1 MLSAGSRVPKKLSED
16 KIMKQTIKF
25 IVLGIVAAVI
35 GFAAMCVAI
44 KLDASDGVAIASYFG
59 VAAIAAIALGVFRD
73 GKDAA
78 RHTSIKD
85 AARYGQAAIFI
96 GSAAIFVGTPQEC
109 EDVCDDLWH
118 RGVQCEVGN
127 LTGEFDIL

>member
-1 MLSAGSRVPKKLSED
+1 
-16 KIMKQTIKF
+16 MKQTIRF
-25 IVLGIVAAVI
+25 IGLGIAAALV
-35 GFAAMCVAI
+35 GFAAMCVMIAI
-44 KLDASDGVAIASYFG
+44 GASDTVAIAAYVG
-59 VAAIAAIALGVFRD
+59 VAAVVAVALGVFRYE

-85 AARYGQAAIFI
+85 AARYGQAAIFV
-96 GSAAIFVGTPQEC
+96 GTAAIFVGTPQEC

>member
-1 MLSAGSRVPKKLSED
+1 LED
-16 KIMKQTIKF
+16 KKMKKTFRF

-44 KLDASDGVAIASYFG
+44 KLDASDGFAIATYFA
-59 VAAIAAIALGVFRD
+59 VAAITAVALGVFGD
-73 GKDAA
+73 GKDVA

-109 EDVCDDLWH
+109 DDVADDLWH

>member
-1 MLSAGSRVPKKLSED
+1 
-16 KIMKQTIKF
+16 MKTIKF
-25 IVLGIVAAVI
+25 IGLVIAAALV
-35 GFAAMCVAI
+35 GFAAMCIAI
-44 KLDASDGVAIASYFG
+44 AFDASDKVAIMSYFG
-59 VAAIAAIALGVFRD
+59 VAVIAALVLGAFDMSAIKR
-73 GKDAA
+73 GIK
-78 RHTSIKD
+78 HTSIKD

-109 EDVCDDLWH
+109 DELADDLWH

>member
-1 MLSAGSRVPKKLSED
+1 
-16 KIMKQTIKF
+16 MKQTIRF
-25 IVLGIVAAVI
+25 IGLGIAAALV

-44 KLDASDGVAIASYFG
+44 KLGASDGMAIASYFG
-59 VAAIAAIALGVFRD
+59 VAAVVAIALGVFRD
-73 GKDAA
+73 SKDAA

-109 EDVCDDLWH
+109 DDVADDLWH